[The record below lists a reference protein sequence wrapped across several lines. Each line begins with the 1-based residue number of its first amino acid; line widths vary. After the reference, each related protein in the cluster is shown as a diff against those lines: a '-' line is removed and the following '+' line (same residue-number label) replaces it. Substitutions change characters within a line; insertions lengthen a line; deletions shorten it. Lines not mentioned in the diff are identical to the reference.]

1 MDSLW
6 STGDLEE
13 FGPKPSATAGEP
25 EPALRSPQGIPGA
38 GRWRACVNLK
48 EQITNRVREI
58 RTDGYSMSIGEVIT
72 LCNGGDIDIHPEFQ
86 RIFRWKAPQKSRL
99 IESILLGI
107 PIPPIFVSQRE
118 DGVWDVIDGVQRLST
133 ILEFTGNYVD
143 EDGHRKPGFVLLG
156 GEYLNEMEGFA
167 WESAQADFSTQQ
179 EAPIPEIEGDYA
191 PEKVQADAPQVF
203 DDVLRRDFKRAK
215 LDFRIITKGSDASA
229 KYDLFQ
235 RLNSGSVLSPQEARN
250 CLMVMINREMF
261 KLVQEL
267 ASEEPFGASIQ
278 LSERQ
283 EEQAYS
289 QELVLRFF
297 AQRAFQ
303 GADTELRQEYG
314 EYLTKWMRTVASD
327 AGISAPDEAAFRDT
341 FGALVRALGDDVFRR
356 WDGTRHVGPFSISG
370 YEFITSGVV
379 HNLAHWRDADPEG
392 LADRVRGAWSDDAF
406 KSWSGT
412 GVSPRR
418 RVPRLVNRARVY
430 FA

>member
-1 MDSLW
+1 M
-6 STGDLEE
+6 
-13 FGPKPSATAGEP
+13 A
-25 EPALRSPQGIPGA
+25 
-38 GRWRACVNLK
+38 LK
-48 EQITNRVREI
+48 EQIASRAKEI

-72 LCNGGDIDIHPEFQ
+72 LCNDGDIDIHPEFQ
-86 RIFRWKAPQKSRL
+86 RIFRWKAAQKSRL
-99 IESILLGI
+99 IESVLLGI

-143 EDGHRKPGFVLLG
+143 EDGRRKVGFRLQP
-156 GEYLNEMEGFA
+156 GEYLSEMSGFA
-167 WESAQADFSTQQ
+167 WSASQGADDAEDDDDAPV
-179 EAPIPEIEGDYA
+179 EAPDPSEDQPEDRA
-191 PEKVQADAPQVF
+191 F

-215 LDFRIITKGSDASA
+215 LEFRIITKGSDASA

-250 CLMVMINREMF
+250 CLMVMMNSDMF
-261 KLVQEL
+261 HLVQRL
-267 ASEEPFGASIQ
+267 AAEPPFESSIQ

-297 AQRAFQ
+297 AQRAFS
-303 GADTELRQEYG
+303 GGDTELRQEYG
-314 EYLTKWMRTVASD
+314 EYLTNWMRGVAD
-327 AGISAPDEAAFRDT
+327 NGGISHDDETDFERTFRL
-341 FGALVRALGDDVFRR
+341 LVDALGDDVFRR
-356 WDGTRHVGPFSISG
+356 WDGSRHTGPFSISS

-379 HNLAHWRDADPEG
+379 HNL
-392 LADRVRGAWSDDAF
+392 DRWKQAAPRELGERIRGVWSDEGF
-406 KSWSGT
+406 RSWSGT

-418 RVPRLVNRARVY
+418 RVPRLVNRSRAY

>member
-1 MDSLW
+1 MSLK
-6 STGDLEE
+6 D
-13 FGPKPSATAGEP
+13 
-25 EPALRSPQGIPGA
+25 QIA
-38 GRWRACVNLK
+38 GRA
-48 EQITNRVREI
+48 REI

-72 LCNGGDIDIHPEFQ
+72 LCNDGDIDIHPEFQ

-133 ILEFTGNYVD
+133 ILEFTGNYVGD
-143 EDGHRKPGFVLLG
+143 DGERKPGFELQG
-156 GEYLNEMEGFA
+156 GEYLSEMAGFA
-167 WESAQADFSTQQ
+167 WQAGQVTSEDDDYLDTV
-179 EAPIPEIEGDYA
+179 EADQATRVGETVEGNGGKPA
-191 PEKVQADAPQVF
+191 ADQLVF

-215 LDFRIITKGSDASA
+215 LEFRIIIKGSDDSA

-250 CLMVMINREMF
+250 CLMVMMNRDMF
-261 KLVQEL
+261 ALVQKL
-267 ASEEPFGASIQ
+267 AGEDPFKASVQ

-297 AQRAFQ
+297 AQRSFR
-303 GADTELRQEYG
+303 GENTELGQEYG
-314 EYLTKWMRTVASD
+314 EYLTKWMRAVAVGG
-327 AGISAPDEAAFRDT
+327 GISTGDKQAFSDTFTLLVNAVGDEA
-341 FGALVRALGDDVFRR
+341 FRR
-356 WDGTRHVGPFSISG
+356 WDGSRHTGPFSISG

-379 HNLAHWRDADPEG
+379 HNLERWRKAKPEDLRDRIRGTWAD
-392 LADRVRGAWSDDAF
+392 DVF

-412 GVSPRR
+412 GMSPRR
-418 RVPRLVNRARVY
+418 RVPRLINRAREY

>member
-1 MDSLW
+1 M
-6 STGDLEE
+6 
-13 FGPKPSATAGEP
+13 A
-25 EPALRSPQGIPGA
+25 
-38 GRWRACVNLK
+38 LK
-48 EQITNRVREI
+48 EQIASRAREI

-72 LCNGGDIDIHPEFQ
+72 LCNDGDIDIHPEFQ
-86 RIFRWKAPQKSRL
+86 RIFRWKAAQKSRL

-143 EDGHRKPGFVLLG
+143 EDGKRKAGFRLQP
-156 GEYLNEMEGFA
+156 GEYLSEMSGFA
-167 WESAQADFSTQQ
+167 WTTGQGPGDSDDDDEPDTDIAALGSGESEDLA
-179 EAPIPEIEGDYA
+179 
-191 PEKVQADAPQVF
+191 F

-215 LDFRIITKGSDASA
+215 LEFRIITKGSDASA

-250 CLMVMINREMF
+250 CLMVMMNSDMF
-261 KLVQEL
+261 HLVQRL
-267 ASEEPFGASIQ
+267 ATEPPFNSSIQ

-297 AQRAFQ
+297 AQRAFR
-303 GADTELRQEYG
+303 GGNTELRQEYG
-314 EYLTKWMRTVASD
+314 EFLTNWMRGVANNGGLTD
-327 AGISAPDEAAFRDT
+327 DDEAAFEET
-341 FGALVRALGDDVFRR
+341 FKLLVEALDDDVFRR
-356 WDGTRHVGPFSISG
+356 WDGTRHTGPFSISG
-370 YEFITSGVV
+370 YEFITSGVA
-379 HNLAHWRDADPEG
+379 HNLDRWKKASREE
-392 LADRVRGAWSDDAF
+392 LAQQIRGVWSDEGF
-406 KSWSGT
+406 RSWSGT

-418 RVPRLVNRARVY
+418 RVPRLVNRSRVY